1 MRQIIAAVTSLTM
14 LALPA
19 MAQQNLSPRID
30 SIVQQF
36 MQNRQFSGTVLLAKG
51 DQLLYH
57 KAYGLA
63 DREKGI
69 ANQPTTN
76 FNIAS
81 VGKTYT
87 GALVSLLAS
96 HGKIDLQQRFRHY
109 FPEFSSP
116 NLPDNLTIHHLL
128 THTGGTNN
136 YMEHPDFEA
145 KRRNLK
151 SINDAMPLVTSMPLS
166 FQPGERYE
174 YSNSGFVVLGKLIEK
189 VTGLSYPE
197 ALQTYIFK
205 PAGIRNSYLHYPATF
220 NAPAEAVPYY
230 VFSQKSL
237 VNATEDEFPPFS
249 DGGMQSN
256 VADMWQFG
264 KWLLKQPA
272 AVTGPIWTQ
281 HVPAPHN
288 YGYGWNV
295 ETRYD
300 RMTVGHSGGGHGF
313 STDFR
318 IVPVAGFIVVVMAN
332 NRTNVR
338 DITKAMLDLVYTGT
352 WKGPKPYTSSLLLD
366 AIDRRGFAAVK
377 EELALALQQGKAPGQ
392 RDWIG
397 LIDALSQLK
406 RQEDALALAQLAAA
420 HLTKEGWPL
429 NIAGDLYR
437 QMGRKDLAKE
447 YFQKALALEPNN
459 TWTKAQLEKL

>member
-1 MRQIIAAVTSLTM
+1 MKNVLAILSFATCWQTAA
-14 LALPA
+14 AQPA
-19 MAQQNLSPRID
+19 LSPRLD

-36 MQNRQFSGTVLLAKG
+36 VQHRQFSGTVLLAKG

-57 KAYGLA
+57 KAFGPA
-63 DREKGI
+63 DREKGV

-87 GALVSLLAS
+87 AALVGLLAS
-96 HGKIDLQQRFRHY
+96 QGKIDLQQRFRHY

-116 NLPDNLTIHHLL
+116 NLSDKLTIHHLL

-145 KRRNLK
+145 KRRKLK
-151 SINDAMPLVTSMPLS
+151 SINDVMPLVTSMPLS

-174 YSNSGFVVLGKLIEK
+174 YSNSGFVLLGKLIEK

-197 ALQTYIFK
+197 ALQAYLFR
-205 PAGIRNSYLHYPATF
+205 PAGITNSYLHYPATF
-220 NAPAEAVPYY
+220 IAPTEAVPYY
-230 VFSQKSL
+230 VFSQKSF

-256 VADMWQFG
+256 VADMWQFA
-264 KWLLKQPA
+264 KWLLKQPET
-272 AVTGPIWTQ
+272 VTEPLWTQ
-281 HVPAPHN
+281 RVPAPHH

-300 RMTVGHSGGGHGF
+300 RKTVGHSGGGHGF

-318 IVPVAGFIVVVMAN
+318 MVPADGFIVVVMAN

-338 DITKAMLDLVYTGT
+338 DITTAMLDLVYTGI
-352 WKGPKPYTSSLLLD
+352 WKAPKAYQSSLLLD
-366 AIDRRGFAAVK
+366 EIDRRGLEPVK
-377 EELALALQQGKAPGQ
+377 EELALALQRGQAPGQ

-406 RQEDALALAQLAAA
+406 RQPEALALVQLAAM
-420 HLTKEGWPL
+420 HLPKESWPL
-429 NIAGDLYR
+429 NVAGNLYR
-437 QMGRKDLAKE
+437 EMGRADLAKE
-447 YFQKALALEPNN
+447 YFQKALAVEPNN
-459 TWTKAQLEKL
+459 PWTKAQLEKL